1 MTLCKQTVQVQYD
14 MTGKTERNAE
24 TVENG
29 GCPYLAQHR
38 YVGYGS
44 KLGDS
49 TVGRSFIC
57 IYFWEMSQ
65 KDDAI
70 VVL

>member
-49 TVGRSFIC
+49 TYSRQEFYLYLLLGDVSEI
-57 IYFWEMSQ
+57 
-65 KDDAI
+65 
-70 VVL
+70 